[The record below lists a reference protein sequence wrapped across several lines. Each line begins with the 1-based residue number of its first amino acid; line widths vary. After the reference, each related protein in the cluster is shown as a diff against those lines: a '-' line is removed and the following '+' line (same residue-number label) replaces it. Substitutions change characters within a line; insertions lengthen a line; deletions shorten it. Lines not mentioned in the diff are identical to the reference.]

1 MEDANA
7 AFTVW
12 KMQGRV
18 TMPAQ
23 YHSPTGGIDIDC
35 YVTRQNMD
43 GTLDLGHEPVRT
55 ELWSGASLFV
65 MRRADPLLVK
75 PRFVQSWFVPPL
87 EELEAGGY
95 SGAGD
100 RAVIRRS
107 AGGTTATAATEAAR
121 GVAQTPGSSGTAT
134 FSQIVVVQYPFDPAQ
149 YIDGHPYLTL
159 EYGDELERITKEVDS
174 GWTKGRLRKRAS
186 GKPCAPG
193 ALGYDWGWY
202 PENYA
207 APRQA

>member
-1 MEDANA
+1 MDAIVCFKPWQRNTELPVKRA
-7 AFTVW
+7 RSCW
-12 KMQGRV
+12 G
-18 TMPAQ
+18 
-23 YHSPTGGIDIDC
+23 
-35 YVTRQNMD
+35 QNMD
-43 GTLDLGHEPVRT
+43 GTLDLGHEPVGT
-55 ELWSGASLFV
+55 ELRTGARLFV
-65 MRRADPLLVK
+65 KRRADPLLVK
-75 PRFVQSWFVPPL
+75 PRFVQGWFVPPL

-100 RAVIRRS
+100 RAVIRSS
-107 AGGTTATAATEAAR
+107 AGGTIATAATEAAR

-134 FSQIVVVQYPFDPAQ
+134 FSQIVVVQYPFDPAE

-193 ALGYDWGWY
+193 ALGCDWGWY
-202 PENYA
+202 PVNYA
-207 APRQA
+207 A